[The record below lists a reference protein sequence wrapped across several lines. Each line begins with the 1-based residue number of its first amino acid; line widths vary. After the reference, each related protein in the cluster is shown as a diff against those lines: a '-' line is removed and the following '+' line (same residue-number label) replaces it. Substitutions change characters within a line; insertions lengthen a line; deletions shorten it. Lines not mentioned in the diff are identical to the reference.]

1 MPALKNKHCQYI
13 SNNEIKIT
21 FDGKS
26 CRALEGDTIASALIR
41 NDIKLIGDEL
51 FKLTKSKHIISFGDS
66 HGRIFS
72 NHRFIKHFPLSAP
85 TAYNINNPNS
95 SSGSHKLIINTLTNF
110 EPRIR
115 LNEVIVKAQPD
126 NNQFDVQIQYYII
139 GIDLPLQQ
147 LTFALEPTR

>member
-1 MPALKNKHCQYI
+1 MPVQRVSKQFKDISASFQINPLNRDLIQLKNANAI
-13 SNNEIKIT
+13 A
-21 FDGKS
+21 
-26 CRALEGDTIASALIR
+26 RAIR
-41 NDIKLIGDEL
+41 NLIMTVPGERPFNPVLGSQVTSLL
-51 FKLTKSKHIISFGDS
+51 FENLDKLTASSIKSE
-66 HGRIFS
+66 
-72 NHRFIKHFPLSAP
+72 
-85 TAYNINNPNS
+85 
-95 SSGSHKLIINTLTNF
+95 IINTLTNF

>member
-1 MPALKNKHCQYI
+1 MTSL
-13 SNNEIKIT
+13 
-21 FDGKS
+21 
-26 CRALEGDTIASALIR
+26 
-41 NDIKLIGDEL
+41 L
-51 FKLTKSKHIISFGDS
+51 FENLDKLTASSIKSE
-66 HGRIFS
+66 
-72 NHRFIKHFPLSAP
+72 
-85 TAYNINNPNS
+85 
-95 SSGSHKLIINTLTNF
+95 IINTLTNF

>member
-1 MPALKNKHCQYI
+1 MPVQRVSKAFKDISATFQINPLNRDLIQLKNT
-13 SNNEIKIT
+13 N
-21 FDGKS
+21 
-26 CRALEGDTIASALIR
+26 AIARSIR
-41 NDIKLIGDEL
+41 NLIMTVPGERPFNPVLGSQVTSLL
-51 FKLTKSKHIISFGDS
+51 FENLDKLTASSIKSE
-66 HGRIFS
+66 
-72 NHRFIKHFPLSAP
+72 
-85 TAYNINNPNS
+85 
-95 SSGSHKLIINTLTNF
+95 IINTLTNF